1 MKKILVVDDDSNI
14 RLLFSEVL
22 KMDGYDVVTTSSG
35 FEALE
40 LMLEDHF
47 NLLILDIKMPDIH
60 GIEILSLVRDSGNDI
75 PVIICS
81 AFEGMKDDF
90 IIKSSNISDYLVK
103 PVDLK
108 IPSGVVKKA
117 LAGNDKKSLVKS
129 NVCL

>member
-1 MKKILVVDDDSNI
+1 
-14 RLLFSEVL
+14 L

-40 LMLEDHF
+40 LILEDHF

-60 GIEILSLVRDSGNDI
+60 GIEILSLVRKAGNDI

-90 IIKSSNISDYLVK
+90 IVRSSNISDYLVK
-103 PVDLK
+103 PIDLK
-108 IPSGVVKKA
+108 ILSGVVKKA
-117 LAGNDKKSLVKS
+117 VARNDKKSLVKS
-129 NVCL
+129 NVGL